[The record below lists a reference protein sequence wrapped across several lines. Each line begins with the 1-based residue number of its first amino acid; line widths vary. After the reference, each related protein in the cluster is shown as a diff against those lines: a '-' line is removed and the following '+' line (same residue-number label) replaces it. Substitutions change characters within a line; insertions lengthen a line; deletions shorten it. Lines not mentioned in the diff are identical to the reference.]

1 MAGVL
6 DGIRVIAL
14 EQAVAGPLCTRHLAD
29 LGADV
34 VKIERVGEGD
44 FARYYDSAIR
54 GLSAWFAWLN
64 RSKRSLTLNLKSAE
78 GLEVLHRLL
87 GRSDILVENL
97 GPGVAERLGLTWDRL
112 AARYPQLI
120 VCRITAYGREGPYRD
135 RKAFDLLVQGET
147 GVISLTGTPEAPAKV
162 AVSVADIGAGLYAFS
177 SILAALYHRTR
188 TGRGTKVEVSLF
200 DALAEWVS
208 PFAYGYLYTG
218 RQPERAGM
226 RHNIIVPYGP
236 YRCADG
242 YINIAIQNEPQWVR
256 FCAQVLEMPELAED
270 PDYATIEL
278 RVKNRHRL
286 EPLIEE
292 VLSRWTTG
300 EVARRLEAADIPFGL
315 VRDLAGFVEHPQ
327 LAARNRWVE
336 VDSPVGPVRQ
346 YLPPF
351 DFADAEVRL
360 GPIPDVGQ
368 HTDEIL
374 RELGFDAETIAN
386 FRTKGVV

>member
-1 MAGVL
+1 MTGIL
-6 DGIRVIAL
+6 EGIRVVAL

-29 LGADV
+29 LGAEV
-34 VKIERVGEGD
+34 IKIERPGEGD
-44 FARYYDSAIR
+44 FGRYYDSAIR

-64 RSKRSLTLNLKSAE
+64 RTKRSLTLNLKSPQGIE
-78 GLEVLHRLL
+78 ILHRLL
-87 GRSDILVENL
+87 AGADVLVENL
-97 GPGVAERLGLTWDRL
+97 GPGVADRLGLTWESL
-112 AARYPQLI
+112 AERYPQLI
-120 VCRITAYGREGPYRD
+120 VCRITAYGRAGPYRD

-147 GVISLTGTPEAPAKV
+147 AVIALTGTSEAPAKV
-162 AVSVADIGAGLYAFS
+162 AVSVADIGAGLYAFA
-177 SILAALYHRTR
+177 SILAALYRRTQ

-236 YRCADG
+236 YKCADG
-242 YINIAIQNEPQWVR
+242 YVNIAIQNEAQWVR
-256 FCAQVLEMPELAED
+256 FCAQVLGMPELARD

-278 RVKNRHRL
+278 RVRNRGRL
-286 EPLIEE
+286 EPLIEK
-292 VLSRWTTG
+292 VLSQWPVA
-300 EVARRLEAADIPFGL
+300 EVARRLEAADVPYGL

-327 LAARNRWVE
+327 LAARDRWVE
-336 VDSPVGPVRQ
+336 VESPVGPVRQ

-360 GPIPDVGQ
+360 GRIPAVGE
-368 HTDEIL
+368 HTEEVL
-374 RELGFDAETIAN
+374 RELGFDPETIE
-386 FRTKGVV
+386 RLRKEGVV

>member
-1 MAGVL
+1 MTGIL
-6 DGIRVIAL
+6 EGIRVVAL

-29 LGADV
+29 LGAEV
-34 VKIERVGEGD
+34 IKIERPVEGD
-44 FARYYDSAIR
+44 FGRYYDSAIR

-64 RSKRSLTLNLKSAE
+64 RTKRSLTLNLKSPQGIE
-78 GLEVLHRLL
+78 ILHRLL
-87 GRSDILVENL
+87 AGADVLVENL
-97 GPGVAERLGLTWDRL
+97 GPGVADRLGLTWESL
-112 AARYPQLI
+112 AERYPQLI
-120 VCRITAYGREGPYRD
+120 VCRITAYGRAGPYRD

-147 GVISLTGTPEAPAKV
+147 AVIALTGTPEAPAKV
-162 AVSVADIGAGLYAFS
+162 AVSVADIGAGLYAFA
-177 SILAALYHRTR
+177 SILAALYRRTQ

-236 YRCADG
+236 YKCADG
-242 YINIAIQNEPQWVR
+242 YVNIAIQNEAQWVR
-256 FCAQVLEMPELAED
+256 FCAQVLGMPELARD

-278 RVKNRHRL
+278 RVRNRGRL
-286 EPLIEE
+286 EPLIEK
-292 VLSRWTTG
+292 VLSQWPVA
-300 EVARRLEAADIPFGL
+300 EVARRLEAADVPYGL

-327 LAARNRWVE
+327 LAARDRWVE
-336 VDSPVGPVRQ
+336 VESPVGPVRQ

-360 GPIPDVGQ
+360 GRIPAVGE
-368 HTDEIL
+368 HTEEVL
-374 RELGFDAETIAN
+374 RELGFDPETIE
-386 FRTKGVV
+386 RLRKEGVV

>member
-1 MAGVL
+1 MTGIL
-6 DGIRVIAL
+6 EGIRVVAL

-29 LGADV
+29 LGAEV
-34 VKIERVGEGD
+34 IKIERPGEGD
-44 FARYYDSAIR
+44 FGRYYDSAIR

-64 RSKRSLTLNLKSAE
+64 RTKRSLTLNLKSPQGIE
-78 GLEVLHRLL
+78 ILHRLL
-87 GRSDILVENL
+87 AGADVLVENL
-97 GPGVAERLGLTWDRL
+97 GPGVADRLGLTWESL
-112 AARYPQLI
+112 AERYPQLI
-120 VCRITAYGREGPYRD
+120 VCRITAYGRAGPYRD

-147 GVISLTGTPEAPAKV
+147 AVIALTGTPEAPAKV
-162 AVSVADIGAGLYAFS
+162 AVSVADIGAGLYAFA
-177 SILAALYHRTR
+177 SILAALYRRTQ

-236 YRCADG
+236 YKCADG
-242 YINIAIQNEPQWVR
+242 YVNIAIQNEAQWVR
-256 FCAQVLEMPELAED
+256 FCAQVLGMPELARD

-278 RVKNRHRL
+278 RVRNRGRL

-292 VLSRWTTG
+292 VLSQWPVA
-300 EVARRLEAADIPFGL
+300 EVARRLEAADVPYGL

-327 LAARNRWVE
+327 LAARDRWVE
-336 VDSPVGPVRQ
+336 VESPVGPVRQ

-360 GPIPDVGQ
+360 GRIPAVGE
-368 HTDEIL
+368 HTEEVL
-374 RELGFDAETIAN
+374 RELGFDPETIE
-386 FRTKGVV
+386 RLRKEGVV

>member
-6 DGIRVIAL
+6 DGIKVIAL

-34 VKIERVGEGD
+34 IKVERVGEGD
-44 FARYYDSAIR
+44 FGRYYDSAIR

-64 RSKRSLTLNLKSAE
+64 RTKRSLTLNLKSPD
-78 GLEVLHRLL
+78 GLEILHRLL
-87 GRSDILVENL
+87 AGADVLVENL
-97 GPGVAERLGLTWDRL
+97 GPGVADRLGLTWERL
-112 AARYPQLI
+112 AERYPRLI
-120 VCRITAYGREGPYRD
+120 LCRITAYGREGPYRD

-147 GVISLTGTPEAPAKV
+147 AVISLTGLPEAPAKV

-177 SILAALYHRTR
+177 SILAALYRRTR

-200 DALAEWVS
+200 DALSEWVS

-256 FCAQVLEMPELAED
+256 FCTQVLGMPELAQD

-278 RVKNRHRL
+278 RVRNRHRL

-292 VLSRWTTG
+292 VLGRWSTA
-300 EVARRLEAADIPFGL
+300 EIARRLEAADVPFGL
-315 VRDLAGFVEHPQ
+315 VRDLASFIEHPQ
-327 LAARNRWVE
+327 LTARNRWVE

-351 DFADAEVRL
+351 DFADAEIRL
-360 GPIPDVGQ
+360 GPIPEVGQ
-368 HTDEIL
+368 HTEEIL
-374 RELGFDAETIAN
+374 RELGFDADTIAR
-386 FRTKGVV
+386 FRANGVV

>member
-1 MAGVL
+1 MTGIL
-6 DGIRVIAL
+6 EGIRVVAL

-29 LGADV
+29 LGAEV
-34 VKIERVGEGD
+34 IKIERPGEGD
-44 FARYYDSAIR
+44 FGRYYDSAIR

-64 RSKRSLTLNLKSAE
+64 RTKRSLTLNLKSPQGIE
-78 GLEVLHRLL
+78 ILHRLL
-87 GRSDILVENL
+87 AGADVLVENL
-97 GPGVAERLGLTWDRL
+97 GPGVADRLGLTWESL
-112 AARYPQLI
+112 AERYPQLI
-120 VCRITAYGREGPYRD
+120 VCRITAYGRAGPYRD

-147 GVISLTGTPEAPAKV
+147 AVIALTGTPEAPAKV
-162 AVSVADIGAGLYAFS
+162 AVSVADIGAGLYAFA
-177 SILAALYHRTR
+177 SILAALYRRTQ

-236 YRCADG
+236 YKCADG
-242 YINIAIQNEPQWVR
+242 YVNIAIQNEAQWVR
-256 FCAQVLEMPELAED
+256 FCAQVLGMPELARD

-278 RVKNRHRL
+278 RVRNRGRL
-286 EPLIEE
+286 EPLIEK
-292 VLSRWTTG
+292 VLSQWPVA
-300 EVARRLEAADIPFGL
+300 EVARRLEAADVPYGL

-327 LAARNRWVE
+327 LAARDRWVE
-336 VDSPVGPVRQ
+336 VESPVGPVRQ

-360 GPIPDVGQ
+360 GRIPAVGE
-368 HTDEIL
+368 HTEEVL
-374 RELGFDAETIAN
+374 RELGFDPETIE
-386 FRTKGVV
+386 RLRKEGVV